1 MMEGYQ
7 TKEMQPEPAPKNVT
21 MTPASVLQN
30 RYHFAGE
37 GLYEA
42 ISIEASTIEEATNI
56 WKQKRV
62 PLAFTKTKTPAP
74 ASAAA
79 PEKPEEQVAPKESEP
94 KE

>member
-1 MMEGYQ
+1 MMEDYK

-62 PLAFTKTKTPAP
+62 PLASTKTETP
-74 ASAAA
+74 AA
-79 PEKPEEQVAPKESEP
+79 PEKPKEQVAPKESEP